1 MSNFPGY
8 PPPFSAWDSFTST
21 NRTPFP
27 LGNLPVPVPGFPS
40 VVPSLTDPGYFPV
53 RPAFSEPLSLAAGVY
68 RPLASRYLP
77 GITDLPVLGLEPL
90 YGFGPQEPRS
100 LLHSPNFAFSQNP
113 SPLTFDQ
120 IYRSSGASSV
130 SPVSQYRNQFD
141 QRYLGGHLGLPGRY
155 SEPLCGQSRFS
166 VHKDT
171 TDIKEKCFKE
181 DVKQQKESKSS
192 SESKKKTGEKKV
204 KLWNPFVSDL
214 PNENKDSF
222 SNDKAVVLSDSK
234 LNTGEGERKSKTD
247 NTESVDANANSL
259 TKVEKECVKT
269 LPDTRKP
276 QFPVRPIPV
285 FSSHYSSRHYD
296 HFQTAPLPSHVID
309 VCSKPEESTVDSVE
323 NKSLDKLKENPEQNT
338 AQTDCQINTN
348 SAVENEEKDL
358 NQNCEIVKNSNFIF
372 EDKCSLKVGNT
383 EEIIQSSDVN
393 CSEVEINP
401 KLDNT
406 SDKGFENDDS
416 KSKCEESERKSDVQ
430 ILSDVNDKSQNQVST
445 ESSTFLNKSDFQSE
459 FSNFISKSV
468 PYTTSVHVNI
478 DESLPNSD
486 NSVKLSDRL
495 THSVALN
502 LCSPKSSESKVH
514 QSGNT
519 KQKSPSSRKEEL
531 IQLSIQVNE
540 VRKRRNSKDSNSD
553 KVLSPPLKSAPK
565 PKALC
570 SSRDRR
576 FSHPPTR
583 QPAGHRR
590 HRVRMASAEGAI
602 TMMKNTEDSL
612 SASISS
618 SHLSESDSDTQLS
631 NENPDKLFHES
642 QPMNTQSTYSP
653 NQSLDQNYLPSLNV
667 DQMSHDNQYYKTNN
681 PQMCQN
687 DADNQKPYPC
697 VQEQGMFNEK
707 PPVLP
712 PFSCYSSNQNADVLP
727 REPTFHS
734 QEENSNF
741 PPNLGVDS
749 SMEYDENSVLSDNTQ
764 MQPECEPQQHSI
776 SQNVEPVA
784 NKDAMLHGGNHSI
797 TLGNPESYINDP
809 GQWDFLHSKQYIE
822 NIYGSQIGCE
832 IVKSE
837 EETLRESDSPKTF
850 LDLDTTTKEKQVTED
865 HKGKMSKEGLSS
877 KHYGKSYVRQGYAG
891 NQRNAPNMYGNQSME
906 SYGNGVGNRWNS
918 FNRGDGMV
926 RNQSRPVGDNY
937 GGHYEQNPSQY
948 RGNYH
953 QNYSHMN
960 QGQNGGEKPFIQP
973 GYHGNEYNQSD
984 YYNQNQS
991 MKNYQGNYNPR
1002 FENNYYQNKGGNEYN
1017 SQGNMYPSNSGE
1029 IQGSARFGNQ
1039 GFNGGQGGYG
1049 QHYNQQPT
1057 SHSGSDGMGQ
1067 YPENTSYSIP
1077 RNASPASTG
1086 SDFSNMEAPPPGI
1099 VKKKRGRKR
1108 KVDKEPP
1115 DENKPR
1121 PNTVVMAPTKIGPL
1135 IDIDNPECTIDT
1147 YDYNN
1152 QIETIFNFNIE
1163 DDLTPIGAQY
1173 LQIEQRICQKMLPIK
1188 YGYPVTVVY
1197 SPLTYAFQTHR
1208 DFVSKFCTSERTIL
1222 FLGMNPGPYG
1232 MSQNGVPFG
1241 EALTTRNWLKITG
1254 DVYKPEI
1261 EHPKKLIT
1269 GLACT
1274 RNEVSGAR
1282 FWGLFQKICKV
1293 PANFFKNCF
1302 VYNFCPLAYMSES
1315 GKNITPPQ
1323 LVHSELDQINEACD
1337 AGLVELVKL
1346 LNIRMVIAVGKFVQ
1360 QRASKALHNAGIMN
1374 IKVECILHPSPINPH
1389 ANKGWEQIV
1398 AKQLI
1403 EMNVMHYLNNDV
1415 DDVQRCI
1422 EEWERIAQSNM
1433 KVPIVSKE
1441 EY

>member
-8 PPPFSAWDSFTST
+8 PPPFNAWDSFTST
-21 NRTPFP
+21 NRSSFP
-27 LGNLPVPVPGFPS
+27 LGSLPVPGFAPGVS
-40 VVPSLTDPGYFPV
+40 SFSDPGYFSIRPV
-53 RPAFSEPLSLAAGVY
+53 FSESLSLAAGVY
-68 RPLASRYLP
+68 RPLPSRYLP

-155 SEPLCGQSRFS
+155 SEPLCGHSCIS
-166 VHKDT
+166 ALKEPADS
-171 TDIKEKCFKE
+171 KEKSLNASNKPTKE
-181 DVKQQKESKSS
+181 TKSS
-192 SESKKKTGEKKV
+192 SGSIKSSGEKRA
-204 KLWNPFVSDL
+204 KLWNPFI
-214 PNENKDSF
+214 
-222 SNDKAVVLSDSK
+222 SDSK
-234 LNTGEGERKSKTD
+234 DSLPSDKADIKSDSILKDKKDQDSSKSENDASLNP
-247 NTESVDANANSL
+247 SVEVDSEHVKKEVSD
-259 TKVEKECVKT
+259 TKKH
-269 LPDTRKP
+269 LY
-276 QFPVRPIPV
+276 PVRPIPV
-285 FSSHYSSRHYD
+285 FCNHYSPHHYD
-296 HFQTAPLPSHVID
+296 HFQTPQLPSHLI
-309 VCSKPEESTVDSVE
+309 SASPKPRESTVE
-323 NKSLDKLKENPEQNT
+323 PLKENLLDKVENTYEQNT
-338 AQTDCQINTN
+338 KETVNQVNTT
-348 SAVENEEKDL
+348 SVVVEKDL
-358 NQNCEIVKNSNFIF
+358 NQNCEIVKNSNLIF
-372 EDKCSLKVGNT
+372 EEKCSQKNENT
-383 EEIIQSSDVN
+383 EETKANSDVI
-393 CSEVEINP
+393 CSEVEINS
-401 KLDNT
+401 KLDKT
-406 SDKGFENDDS
+406 TLKGLENDNL
-416 KSKCEESERKSDVQ
+416 
-430 ILSDVNDKSQNQVST
+430 LSIRGNLQAHTET
-445 ESSTFLNKSDFQSE
+445 ESSDNSQKQNSTDSGSFNNKRDFQSE
-459 FSNFISKSV
+459 FSNFIAKSV
-468 PYTTSVHVNI
+468 PYTTAVHINV
-478 DESLPNSD
+478 DECLPSLD
-486 NSVKLSDRL
+486 NSVKQLDQL
-495 THSVALN
+495 AHSVAPN
-502 LCSPKSSESKVH
+502 LCSPKTNESRVH
-514 QSGNT
+514 VSGNT
-519 KQKSPSSRKEEL
+519 KLKSPSSKKEEL
-531 IQLSIQVNE
+531 LQLSIQVNE
-540 VRKRRNSKDSNSD
+540 VRKRRNSINKDSNSD
-553 KVLSPPLKSAPK
+553 KVLSPPIEAAPK
-565 PKALC
+565 PKSLC
-570 SSRDRR
+570 STRR

-583 QPAGHRR
+583 QPAGYRR
-590 HRVRMASAEGAI
+590 NRARMASAEGAI

-618 SHLSESDSDTQLS
+618 SHLSESDSDTQMS
-631 NENPDKLFHES
+631 NENPEKLFRES
-642 QPMNTQSTYSP
+642 QPINTQSSYSS
-653 NQSLDQNYLPSLNV
+653 NQNLDQNYMPSLNV

-681 PQMCQN
+681 PQLCQS

-697 VQEQGMFNEK
+697 VQEQSIFNEK

-741 PPNLGVDS
+741 PPSLGVDS
-749 SMEYDENSVLSDNTQ
+749 SMDYDENSVMSDNTQ
-764 MQPECEPQQHSI
+764 MQQECEPQQHSI
-776 SQNVEPVA
+776 SQNQEPVT
-784 NKDAMLHGGNHSI
+784 NKDSMLHGTNH
-797 TLGNPESYINDP
+797 TLGNPDSYINDP

-822 NIYGSQIGCE
+822 NIYGNQIGCE

-850 LDLDTTTKEKQVTED
+850 LDLDTTTKEKQATED
-865 HKGKMSKEGLSS
+865 HKGKMSKEILPT
-877 KHYGKSYVRQGYAG
+877 KHYGKSYIRQGYG
-891 NQRNAPNMYGNQSME
+891 GGPRHAPNMYGNQSME
-906 SYGNGVGNRWNS
+906 NYGNGSGNRWNS
-918 FNRGDGMV
+918 FSRGDGMM

-937 GGHYEQNPSQY
+937 GGHYDQNPSQY

-953 QNYSHMN
+953 QNYSHVN
-960 QGQNGGEKPFIQP
+960 QGQNGGGQP
-973 GYHGNEYNQSD
+973 GYHGNEYNQND

-991 MKNYQGNYNPR
+991 MKNYQGSYNPR
-1002 FENNYYQNKGGNEYN
+1002 FENNYYQNKGGNDYN
-1017 SQGNMYPSNSGE
+1017 SQGNIYPSNSGDM
-1029 IQGSARFGNQ
+1029 QGSGRFSNQ
-1039 GFNGGQGGYG
+1039 GFNGGQAGYG
-1049 QHYNQQPT
+1049 QHYNQPPS

-1067 YPENTSYSIP
+1067 YPDNANFSIP

-1173 LQIEQRICQKMLPIK
+1173 LQIEQRICQKMMPIK

-1208 DFVSKFCTSERTIL
+1208 DFVSKYCTSERTIL

-1241 EALTTRNWLKITG
+1241 EAVTTRNWLKITG

-1293 PANFFKNCF
+1293 PANFFKNSY

-1415 DDVQRCI
+1415 EDVQRCI

-1433 KVPIVSKE
+1433 KVPIVTKE
-1441 EY
+1441 DY